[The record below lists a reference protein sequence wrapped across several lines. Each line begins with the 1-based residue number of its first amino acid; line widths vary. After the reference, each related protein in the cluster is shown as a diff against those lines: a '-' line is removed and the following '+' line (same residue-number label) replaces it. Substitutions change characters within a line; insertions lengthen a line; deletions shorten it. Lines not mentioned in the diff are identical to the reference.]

1 MVLRDVNF
9 LCSQIAV
16 WIRYSGNC
24 SEGVVVGWLLGGRL
38 VVRLTGPDRTGPIC
52 KQSGPE
58 FWDWT
63 EVRSHGPVF
72 IFETGL
78 CTVPKTNGTGPH
90 CGPVL
95 FFETEPSQSGGKRLD
110 QTVVNLHIVGIADKS
125 NG

>member
-1 MVLRDVNF
+1 
-9 LCSQIAV
+9 
-16 WIRYSGNC
+16 
-24 SEGVVVGWLLGGRL
+24 VGLGL
-38 VVRLTGPDRTGPIC
+38 DRTGLIC

-63 EVRSHGPVF
+63 EVRSHGPVQSGLSYGPVF

-95 FFETEPSQSGGKRLD
+95 FFETEPSQSGGKRPD
-110 QTVVNLHIVGIADKS
+110 RTVVNLHIVGIADKS